1 MTELL
6 AALCQSFPSGINGV
20 MLLLFRIGVGFLFIL
35 HGYPKLRHL
44 QQWAAALKVP
54 APLCLLSA
62 LSMFL
67 GGMALMVGLLT
78 PLASGSILIS
88 MLYAIFREII
98 KGDPFVAPD
107 PYLLEGYY
115 QGPDGQQGEPPS
127 SEKAFM
133 FSLMLL
139 LIIVLGPGAFSLDA
153 LLLNR

>member
-1 MTELL
+1 MDELL
-6 AALCQSFPSGINGV
+6 ALLYQSFPDGV
-20 MLLLFRIGVGFLFIL
+20 TGVTLLLFRVGVGFLFVL

-44 QQWAAALKVP
+44 QQWADALKVP
-54 APLCLLSA
+54 TPLCLLSA

-67 GGMALMVGLLT
+67 GGMGLIVGLLT

-88 MLYAIFREII
+88 MLYAIFREIV

-139 LIIVLGPGAFSLDA
+139 LIIILGPGAFSLDA
-153 LLLNR
+153 LILDR